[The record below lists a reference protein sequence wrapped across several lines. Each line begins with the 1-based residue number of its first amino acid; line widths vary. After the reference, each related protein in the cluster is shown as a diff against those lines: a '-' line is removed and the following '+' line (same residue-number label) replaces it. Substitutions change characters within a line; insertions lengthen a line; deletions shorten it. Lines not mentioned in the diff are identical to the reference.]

1 MTVVTED
8 LKAHS
13 PEAADADWFRPPT
26 RRERWIAAGLF
37 LGFGA
42 FFFAYSFV
50 WTGSWFRWAIL
61 GLGVW
66 SVVYALGHA
75 RRAIW
80 EGEAPSEPRLAAP
93 GDPGS
98 HGGSPSRP
106 SVSNRSNEW
115 QV

>member
-1 MTVVTED
+1 MTEELD
-8 LKAHS
+8 AQS
-13 PEAADADWFRPPT
+13 PESADADWFRPPT

-66 SVVYALGHA
+66 SVIYALGHT
-75 RRAIW
+75 RRALW
-80 EGEAPSEPRLAAP
+80 EGEPPCE
-93 GDPGS
+93 PGS
-98 HGGSPSRP
+98 PGAAQRGSDGASPSR
-106 SVSNRSNEW
+106 
-115 QV
+115 QVL